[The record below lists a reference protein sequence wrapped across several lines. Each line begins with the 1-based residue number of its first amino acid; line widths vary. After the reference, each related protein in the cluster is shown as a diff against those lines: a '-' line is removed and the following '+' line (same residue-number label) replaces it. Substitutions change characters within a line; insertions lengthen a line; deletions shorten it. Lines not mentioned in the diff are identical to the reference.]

1 MELVYSPNMAARPI
15 IEDQDMMMRR
25 HLAEAEDHIAL
36 SNRIIGRQ
44 RELIKKREREGHD
57 TAQSLVLLNTF
68 LDSHSNASTLRRP
81 RGTLRKA
88 NSCRTPAPDNRGS

>member
-1 MELVYSPNMAARPI
+1 MYSPNMVARPI

-36 SNRIIGRQ
+36 SNRIIRRQ

-68 LDSHSNASTLRRP
+68 LDSHSLHDRLLRHVHLLDGKSP
-81 RGTLRKA
+81 PKVF
-88 NSCRTPAPDNRGS
+88 

>member
-1 MELVYSPNMAARPI
+1 VYSPNMVARPI
-15 IEDQDMMMRR
+15 IEDQDMMTRR

-36 SNRIIGRQ
+36 SNRIIRRQ

-68 LDSHSNASTLRRP
+68 LDSHSLHVRERDRLLRHVHLLDGKSP
-81 RGTLRKA
+81 PKVF
-88 NSCRTPAPDNRGS
+88 